1 MSYLEKDKRI
11 AKWSKLTLRNNFM
24 FRLVMEKQELCK
36 KLIECILGIKIKSI
50 SYMEHEKSFEANLR
64 SKGIRLDLFV
74 IDEDGVAYDIE
85 MQMDNSYK
93 EFLGRRTRYYVSTM
107 DNNALKKGERYSQ
120 LRKSYVIFI
129 CTFDPFGRGLAKYTF
144 NAICNEDHSLVLDDG
159 VTRVFINTE
168 GDRHRI
174 SKELASLIGY
184 ISTGEVTDDYTKD
197 LDEEVRAL
205 RNDDGRERDYMTYM
219 QTIMEHEDM
228 AYSQGIRQGINQGIS
243 LGITRGITQ
252 GISQANKATAIK
264 MLKANKPY
272 EEISEFTELTISEI
286 GELAASL
293 HIVH

>member
-50 SYMEHEKSFEANLR
+50 SYMEHEKSFEANLK

-174 SKELASLIGY
+174 SKELASFIGY

-228 AYSQGIRQGINQGIS
+228 AYSQGI
-243 LGITRGITQ
+243 TQ
-252 GISQANKATAIK
+252 GISQANKAMAIK

-272 EEISEFTELTISEI
+272 EEISEFTELTMSDIR
-286 GELAASL
+286 ELAASL

>member
-1 MSYLEKDKRI
+1 MSKWRKDKRI
-11 AKWSKLTLRNNFM
+11 AKWNKLTLRNNFM

-197 LDEEVRAL
+197 LDEEVRTL

-228 AYSQGIRQGINQGIS
+228 AYSRGISQGIAQGIS
-243 LGITRGITQ
+243 QGITQ
-252 GISQANKATAIK
+252 GISQASKAMAIK

-272 EEISEFTELTISEI
+272 EEISEFTELTMSDIR
-286 GELAASL
+286 ELAASL

>member
-1 MSYLEKDKRI
+1 MSKWRKDKRI
-11 AKWSKLTLRNNFM
+11 AKWNKLTLRNNFM

-50 SYMEHEKSFEANLR
+50 SYMEHEKSFEANLK

-197 LDEEVRAL
+197 LDEEVRTL

-228 AYSQGIRQGINQGIS
+228 AYSQGI
-243 LGITRGITQ
+243 TQ
-252 GISQANKATAIK
+252 GISQANKAMAIK

-272 EEISEFTELTISEI
+272 EEISEFTELTMSEI
-286 GELAASL
+286 DELAASL
-293 HIVH
+293 HMYIKKV

>member
-1 MSYLEKDKRI
+1 MSKWRKDKRI
-11 AKWSKLTLRNNFM
+11 AKWNKLTLRNNFM

-93 EFLGRRTRYYVSTM
+93 EFLGRRTRYYISTM

-174 SKELASLIGY
+174 SKELASFIGY

-228 AYSQGIRQGINQGIS
+228 AYNR
-243 LGITRGITQ
+243 
-252 GISQANKATAIK
+252 GISQANKAMAIK

-272 EEISEFTELTISEI
+272 EEISEFTELTMSDIR
-286 GELAASL
+286 ELAASL

>member
-1 MSYLEKDKRI
+1 MSNLRKDKRI
-11 AKWSKLTLRNNFM
+11 AKWNKLTLRNNFM

-50 SYMEHEKSFEANLR
+50 SYMEHEKSFEANLK

-197 LDEEVRAL
+197 LDEEVRTL

-228 AYSQGIRQGINQGIS
+228 AYNR
-243 LGITRGITQ
+243 
-252 GISQANKATAIK
+252 GISQANKAMAIK

-272 EEISEFTELTISEI
+272 EEISEFTELTMSDIR
-286 GELAASL
+286 ELAASL

>member
-1 MSYLEKDKRI
+1 MSKWRKDKRI
-11 AKWSKLTLRNNFM
+11 AKWNKLTLRNNFM

-50 SYMEHEKSFEANLR
+50 SYMEHEKSFEANLK

-93 EFLGRRTRYYVSTM
+93 EFLGRRTRYYISTM

-174 SKELASLIGY
+174 SKELASFIGY

-197 LDEEVRAL
+197 LDEEVRTL

-228 AYSQGIRQGINQGIS
+228 AYNR
-243 LGITRGITQ
+243 
-252 GISQANKATAIK
+252 GISQANKAMAIK

-272 EEISEFTELTISEI
+272 EEISEFTELTMSEI
-286 GELAASL
+286 DELAASL
-293 HIVH
+293 HMYIKKV

>member
-1 MSYLEKDKRI
+1 MSKWRKDKRI
-11 AKWSKLTLRNNFM
+11 AKWNKLTLRNNFM

-93 EFLGRRTRYYVSTM
+93 EFLGRRTRYYISTM

-184 ISTGEVTDDYTKD
+184 ISTGEVTDDYTQD

-228 AYSQGIRQGINQGIS
+228 AYNR
-243 LGITRGITQ
+243 
-252 GISQANKATAIK
+252 GISQANKAMAIK

-272 EEISEFTELTISEI
+272 EEISEFTELTLSEI
-286 GELAASL
+286 RELAASL

>member
-174 SKELASLIGY
+174 SKELASFIGY
-184 ISTGEVTDDYTKD
+184 ISTGEVTDDYTQD

-228 AYSQGIRQGINQGIS
+228 AYSQGI
-243 LGITRGITQ
+243 TQ
-252 GISQANKATAIK
+252 GISQANKAMAIK

-272 EEISEFTELTISEI
+272 EEISEFTELTLSEI
-286 GELAASL
+286 RELAASL

>member
-1 MSYLEKDKRI
+1 MSKWRKDKRI
-11 AKWSKLTLRNNFM
+11 AKWNKLTLRNNFM

-50 SYMEHEKSFEANLR
+50 SYMEHEKSFEANLK

-174 SKELASLIGY
+174 SKELASFIGY

-228 AYSQGIRQGINQGIS
+228 AYSQGI
-243 LGITRGITQ
+243 TQ
-252 GISQANKATAIK
+252 GISQANKAMAIK

-272 EEISEFTELTISEI
+272 EEISEFTELTMSDIR
-286 GELAASL
+286 ELAASL

>member
-1 MSYLEKDKRI
+1 MSKWRKDKRI
-11 AKWSKLTLRNNFM
+11 AKWNKLTLRNNFM

-50 SYMEHEKSFEANLR
+50 SYMEHEKSFEANLK

-85 MQMDNSYK
+85 MQKDNSYK

-174 SKELASLIGY
+174 SKELASFIGY

-228 AYSQGIRQGINQGIS
+228 AYSQGI
-243 LGITRGITQ
+243 TQ
-252 GISQANKATAIK
+252 GISQANKAMAIK

-272 EEISEFTELTISEI
+272 EEISEFTELTMSDIR
-286 GELAASL
+286 ELAASL

>member
-1 MSYLEKDKRI
+1 MSNLRKDKRI
-11 AKWSKLTLRNNFM
+11 AKWNKLTLRNNFM

-50 SYMEHEKSFEANLR
+50 SYMEHEKSFEANLK

-197 LDEEVRAL
+197 LDEEVRSL

-228 AYSQGIRQGINQGIS
+228 AYTQGIS
-243 LGITRGITQ
+243 Q
-252 GISQANKATAIK
+252 GISQANKATAIR

-272 EEISEFTELTISEI
+272 EEISEFTELTLSEI
-286 GELAASL
+286 RELAASL

>member
-1 MSYLEKDKRI
+1 MSKWRKDKRI
-11 AKWSKLTLRNNFM
+11 AKWNKLTLRNNFM

-36 KLIECILGIKIKSI
+36 KLIECILDIKIKSI
-50 SYMEHEKSFEANLR
+50 SYMEHEKSFEANLK

-197 LDEEVRAL
+197 LDEEVRTL

-228 AYSQGIRQGINQGIS
+228 AYNR
-243 LGITRGITQ
+243 
-252 GISQANKATAIK
+252 GISQANKAMAIK

-272 EEISEFTELTISEI
+272 EEISEFTELTMSEI
-286 GELAASL
+286 DELAASL
-293 HIVH
+293 HMYIKKV

>member
-1 MSYLEKDKRI
+1 MSKWRKDKRI
-11 AKWSKLTLRNNFM
+11 AKWNKLTLRNNFM

-50 SYMEHEKSFEANLR
+50 SYMEHEKSFEANLK

-93 EFLGRRTRYYVSTM
+93 EFLGRRTRYYISTM

-197 LDEEVRAL
+197 LDEEVRTL

-228 AYSQGIRQGINQGIS
+228 AYNR
-243 LGITRGITQ
+243 
-252 GISQANKATAIK
+252 GISQANKAMAIK

-272 EEISEFTELTISEI
+272 EEISEFTELTMSEI
-286 GELAASL
+286 DELAASL
-293 HIVH
+293 HMYIKKV

>member
-1 MSYLEKDKRI
+1 MSKWRKDKRI
-11 AKWSKLTLRNNFM
+11 AKWNKLTLRNNFM

-50 SYMEHEKSFEANLR
+50 SYMEHEKSFEANLK

-228 AYSQGIRQGINQGIS
+228 AYNR
-243 LGITRGITQ
+243 
-252 GISQANKATAIK
+252 GISQANKAMAIK

-272 EEISEFTELTISEI
+272 EEISEFTELTMSEI
-286 GELAASL
+286 DELAASL
-293 HIVH
+293 HMYIKKV

>member
-24 FRLVMEKQELCK
+24 FGLVMEKQELCK

-129 CTFDPFGRGLAKYTF
+129 CNFDPFGRGLAKYTF

-228 AYSQGIRQGINQGIS
+228 AYSQGI
-243 LGITRGITQ
+243 TQ
-252 GISQANKATAIK
+252 GISQANKAMAIK

-272 EEISEFTELTISEI
+272 EEISEFTELTMSDIR
-286 GELAASL
+286 ELAASL

>member
-1 MSYLEKDKRI
+1 MSKWRKDKRI
-11 AKWSKLTLRNNFM
+11 AKWNKLTLRNNFM

-197 LDEEVRAL
+197 LDEEVRTL

-228 AYSQGIRQGINQGIS
+228 AYSQGI
-243 LGITRGITQ
+243 TQ
-252 GISQANKATAIK
+252 GISQANKAMAIK

-272 EEISEFTELTISEI
+272 EEISEFTELTMSEI
-286 GELAASL
+286 DELAASL
-293 HIVH
+293 HMYIKKV

>member
-1 MSYLEKDKRI
+1 MSKWRKDKRI
-11 AKWSKLTLRNNFM
+11 AKWNKLTLRNNFM

-50 SYMEHEKSFEANLR
+50 SYMEHEKSFEANLK

-184 ISTGEVTDDYTKD
+184 ISTGEVTDDYTQD
-197 LDEEVRAL
+197 LDEEDRAL

-228 AYSQGIRQGINQGIS
+228 AYNR
-243 LGITRGITQ
+243 
-252 GISQANKATAIK
+252 GISQANKAMAIK

-272 EEISEFTELTISEI
+272 EEISEFTELTMSDIR
-286 GELAASL
+286 ELAASL

>member
-1 MSYLEKDKRI
+1 MSKWRKDKRI
-11 AKWSKLTLRNNFM
+11 AKWNKLTLRNNFM

-174 SKELASLIGY
+174 SKELASFIGY

-228 AYSQGIRQGINQGIS
+228 AYNR
-243 LGITRGITQ
+243 
-252 GISQANKATAIK
+252 GISQANKAMAIK

-272 EEISEFTELTISEI
+272 EEISEFTELTMSDIR
-286 GELAASL
+286 ELAASL

>member
-174 SKELASLIGY
+174 SKELASFIGY

-219 QTIMEHEDM
+219 QTIMEHEDI
-228 AYSQGIRQGINQGIS
+228 AYSQ
-243 LGITRGITQ
+243 GITQ
-252 GISQANKATAIK
+252 GISQANKAMAIK

-272 EEISEFTELTISEI
+272 EEISEFTELTMSDIR
-286 GELAASL
+286 ELAASL
-293 HIVH
+293 HIAH

>member
-1 MSYLEKDKRI
+1 MSKWRKDKRI
-11 AKWSKLTLRNNFM
+11 AKWNKLTLRNNFM

-50 SYMEHEKSFEANLR
+50 SYMEHEKSFEANLK

-228 AYSQGIRQGINQGIS
+228 AYSQGI
-243 LGITRGITQ
+243 TQ
-252 GISQANKATAIK
+252 GISQANKAMAIK

-272 EEISEFTELTISEI
+272 EEISEFTELTLSEI
-286 GELAASL
+286 RELAASL

>member
-11 AKWSKLTLRNNFM
+11 AKWNKLTLRNNFM

-228 AYSQGIRQGINQGIS
+228 AYSQGI
-243 LGITRGITQ
+243 TQ
-252 GISQANKATAIK
+252 GISQANKAMAIK

-272 EEISEFTELTISEI
+272 EEISEFTELTMSDIR
-286 GELAASL
+286 ELAASL

>member
-93 EFLGRRTRYYVSTM
+93 EFLGRRTRYYISTM

-228 AYSQGIRQGINQGIS
+228 AYSQGI
-243 LGITRGITQ
+243 TK
-252 GISQANKATAIK
+252 GISQANKAMAIK

-272 EEISEFTELTISEI
+272 GEISEFTELTLSEI
-286 GELAASL
+286 RELAASL

>member
-1 MSYLEKDKRI
+1 MSKWRKDKRI
-11 AKWSKLTLRNNFM
+11 AKWNKLTLRNNFM

-50 SYMEHEKSFEANLR
+50 SYMEHEKSFEANLK

-219 QTIMEHEDM
+219 QTIMEHEDI
-228 AYSQGIRQGINQGIS
+228 AYSQ
-243 LGITRGITQ
+243 GITQ
-252 GISQANKATAIK
+252 GISQANKAMAIK

-272 EEISEFTELTISEI
+272 EEISEFTELTMSDIR
-286 GELAASL
+286 ELAASL

>member
-1 MSYLEKDKRI
+1 MRKFGGRGIHLPPVEEGD
-11 AKWSKLTLRNNFM
+11 
-24 FRLVMEKQELCK
+24 
-36 KLIECILGIKIKSI
+36 ECHIRIKSI
-50 SYMEHEKSFEANLR
+50 SYMEHEKSFEANLK

-93 EFLGRRTRYYVSTM
+93 EFLGRQTRYYVSTM

-174 SKELASLIGY
+174 SKDLASLIGY

-228 AYSQGIRQGINQGIS
+228 AYSQGITQGIS
-243 LGITRGITQ
+243 Q

-272 EEISEFTELTISEI
+272 EEISEFTELTLSEI
-286 GELAASL
+286 RELVASL

>member
-1 MSYLEKDKRI
+1 MSKWRKDKRI
-11 AKWSKLTLRNNFM
+11 AKWNKLTLRNNFM

-50 SYMEHEKSFEANLR
+50 SYMEHEKSFEANLK

-174 SKELASLIGY
+174 SKELASFIGY

-228 AYSQGIRQGINQGIS
+228 AYSQGI
-243 LGITRGITQ
+243 TQ
-252 GISQANKATAIK
+252 GISQANKAMAIK

-272 EEISEFTELTISEI
+272 EEISEFTELTMSEI
-286 GELAASL
+286 DELAASL
-293 HIVH
+293 HMYIKKV

>member
-1 MSYLEKDKRI
+1 MSKWRKDKRI
-11 AKWSKLTLRNNFM
+11 AKWNKLTLRNNFM

-50 SYMEHEKSFEANLR
+50 SYMEHEKSFEANLK

-93 EFLGRRTRYYVSTM
+93 EFLGRRTRYYISTM

-184 ISTGEVTDDYTKD
+184 ISTGEVTDDYTQD

-228 AYSQGIRQGINQGIS
+228 AYSQGI
-243 LGITRGITQ
+243 TQ
-252 GISQANKATAIK
+252 GISQANKAMAIK

-272 EEISEFTELTISEI
+272 EEISEFTELTLSEI
-286 GELAASL
+286 RELAASL

>member
-1 MSYLEKDKRI
+1 MSKWRKDKRI
-11 AKWSKLTLRNNFM
+11 AKWNKLTLRNNFM

-107 DNNALKKGERYSQ
+107 DNNALKQGERYSQ

-174 SKELASLIGY
+174 SKELASFIGY

-219 QTIMEHEDM
+219 QTIMEHEDI
-228 AYSQGIRQGINQGIS
+228 AYSQ
-243 LGITRGITQ
+243 GITQ
-252 GISQANKATAIK
+252 GISQANKAMAIK

-272 EEISEFTELTISEI
+272 EEISEFTELTMSDIR
-286 GELAASL
+286 ELAASL

>member
-1 MSYLEKDKRI
+1 MSKWRKDKRI
-11 AKWSKLTLRNNFM
+11 AKWNKLTLRNNFM

-50 SYMEHEKSFEANLR
+50 SYMEHEKSFEANLK

-174 SKELASLIGY
+174 SKELASFIGY
-184 ISTGEVTDDYTKD
+184 ISTGEVTDDYTQD

-228 AYSQGIRQGINQGIS
+228 AYNR
-243 LGITRGITQ
+243 
-252 GISQANKATAIK
+252 GISQANKAMAIK

-272 EEISEFTELTISEI
+272 EEISEFTELTMSEI
-286 GELAASL
+286 DELAASL
-293 HIVH
+293 HMYIKKV

>member
-1 MSYLEKDKRI
+1 MSKWRKDKRI
-11 AKWSKLTLRNNFM
+11 AKWNKLTLRNNFM

-50 SYMEHEKSFEANLR
+50 SYMEHEKSFEANLK

-93 EFLGRRTRYYVSTM
+93 EFLGRRTRYYISTM

-184 ISTGEVTDDYTKD
+184 ISTGEVTDDYTQD
-197 LDEEVRAL
+197 LDEEVRTL

-228 AYSQGIRQGINQGIS
+228 AYNR
-243 LGITRGITQ
+243 
-252 GISQANKATAIK
+252 GISQANKAMAIK
-264 MLKANKPY
+264 MHKANKPY
-272 EEISEFTELTISEI
+272 EEISEFTELTMSEI
-286 GELAASL
+286 DELAASL
-293 HIVH
+293 HMYIKKV

>member
-1 MSYLEKDKRI
+1 MSKWRKDKRI
-11 AKWSKLTLRNNFM
+11 AKWNKLTLRNNFM

-228 AYSQGIRQGINQGIS
+228 AYNR
-243 LGITRGITQ
+243 
-252 GISQANKATAIK
+252 GISQANKAMAIK

-272 EEISEFTELTISEI
+272 EEISEFTELTLSEVR
-286 GELAASL
+286 ELAASL